1 MNLLVTLVGTLLVF
15 VLMKIHVLKFSGR
28 GLIIVA
34 LVINMG
40 FRFFVLVPMQ
50 YYSPAGELR
59 VMRNTLQVVPRVS
72 GQVVA
77 VHVKSHE
84 KVAAGD
90 PLFSIDRRPFAEEV
104 KRLEGALSDAETRAG
119 LLEEQLRSAESNLEL
134 SRQKL
139 VIATAQFKT
148 TSEELL
154 LGAIAATQA
163 ARATSANADSEWERM
178 QPLVASNAVSAQE
191 FDNAREAQAVAQNN
205 LRAAEA
211 NEAAARI
218 AVKTSENQIE
228 AARQSVYLSES
239 AVRQAKLNFESRS
252 NGENPMV
259 VQARALLEEAKLKL
273 EWTTVSAPIT
283 GTVASV
289 NILPG
294 QQVGNSPV
302 LILQNDVDTKFY
314 VALEQSVL
322 RNVRVGDRAEMF
334 LDIFPGEHFPA
345 TVESIGEGVAEGQL
359 TPTGN
364 LASSADLQKRSPII
378 VRLVPDDP
386 GLAASLPTGAG
397 GIGAVFTDKFKVT
410 AIPRKVICRMLSW
423 WKFVMP

>member
-15 VLMKIHVLKFSGR
+15 ALMKIHLLKFSGR
-28 GLIIVA
+28 GLIVAA
-34 LVINMG
+34 LVINMS

-59 VMRNTLQVVPRVS
+59 VMRNTLQVMPRVS
-72 GQVVA
+72 GQVVS
-77 VHVKSHE
+77 VHVTSHD
-84 KVAAGD
+84 KVAAGA
-90 PLFSIDRRPFAEEV
+90 PLFSIDSRPYAAEV

-119 LLEEQLRSAESNLEL
+119 LLEEQVRSAEANLES

-139 VIATAQFKT
+139 AIATAQFKT

-154 LGAIAATQA
+154 LGAIAATKS
-163 ARATSANADSEWERM
+163 ARATSANADSERERM
-178 QPLVASNAVSAQE
+178 QQLIASNAVSAQE
-191 FDNAREAQAVAQNN
+191 FDKARETQTIALNN
-205 LRAAEA
+205 LRAAES
-211 NEAAARI
+211 NEAAAQI

-228 AARQSVYLSES
+228 AARQTVYLSES

-302 LILQNDVDTKFY
+302 MILQDEVDTKFY

-322 RNVRVGDRAEMF
+322 RNVRVGDSAEMF
-334 LDIFPGEHFPA
+334 LDMFPGKHFKA
-345 TVESIGEGVAEGQL
+345 KVESIGEGVAEGQL

-378 VRLVPDDP
+378 VRLVPADP
-386 GLAASLPTGAG
+386 GLAQSLPTGSG
-397 GIGAVFTDKFKVT
+397 GTGSVFTERFKVT
-410 AIPRKVICRMLSW
+410 AIPRKIIGRMLSW